1 MISSFIIY
9 FYDFISCDKLC
20 NHDQIPYHPLFLYKK
35 KKRKFKKKYKSLKY
49 I

>member
-20 NHDQIPYHPLFLYKK
+20 NHDQISYLSFILIQK
-35 KKRKFKKKYKSLKY
+35 KKRKFKKN
-49 I
+49 IRA